1 MLFREYPMA
10 KTGLI
15 PDWQRAV
22 IVLTAT
28 VVTVVVVA
36 GLYWAQTVLIPFALG
51 IFLSFLL
58 SPLVR
63 GLQRRGLG
71 RVPSVLLVVTLAA
84 GLLFGA
90 GWVVTAQI
98 SGLLQELPQYT
109 DNIKAR
115 VHSLRDMGQ
124 GTVAS
129 GLDRMVNEISAAF
142 QGQTAPHET
151 VPTPGTEPSP
161 TVPLPQPPRVVLQQ
175 SPEWLSHVPG
185 MVGGVLGP
193 LATLGLAAVL
203 AVFMLLKREDL
214 RSRFIRLAG
223 QGQMTVTT
231 KGLDDA
237 AGRIS
242 RYLIMQLV
250 INATYGLIW
259 GIGLTLIGIHHALLW
274 GFLAA
279 ALRYVPYIGAPA
291 SAVLPLLLSLAQFEG
306 WLQPL
311 LVGGLLLTM
320 ELITGNVLEPLLY
333 GKSIGVSEVA
343 LLVAAAVWAFLWG
356 PIGLV
361 LSGPL
366 TVCLVVLGR
375 HVPQLEFLG
384 VILGDQPV
392 LEPEVNLY
400 QRLLAR
406 DQDEATQ
413 FVRDRLKEP
422 NPEKVYDDLM
432 VPLLTQ
438 VRRDR
443 ERDSIE
449 ERDEQFVLRATQEI
463 LEDLD
468 EDPSNAAPE
477 TEPAPDS
484 GSRPPARVLGLPSR
498 DEADVLALN
507 MLRQLLGPTRWEM
520 EVASAEM
527 LSSELVELAVAR
539 EPEVICVAALPPG
552 GLIHTRY
559 LCKRLRARFP
569 KARILVGRWG
579 LAGNLEQNQQEL
591 QEAGADLVATTLLE
605 TVRHLHSWLPVL
617 ESQPASPPPA
627 RALPVPSAR

>member
-1 MLFREYPMA
+1 MPW
-10 KTGLI
+10 LI
-15 PDWQRAV
+15 
-22 IVLTAT
+22 
-28 VVTVVVVA
+28 
-36 GLYWAQTVLIPFALG
+36 
-51 IFLSFLL
+51 
-58 SPLVR
+58 
-63 GLQRRGLG
+63 
-71 RVPSVLLVVTLAA
+71 
-84 GLLFGA
+84 
-90 GWVVTAQI
+90 
-98 SGLLQELPQYT
+98 
-109 DNIKAR
+109 
-115 VHSLRDMGQ
+115 
-124 GTVAS
+124 
-129 GLDRMVNEISAAF
+129 
-142 QGQTAPHET
+142 
-151 VPTPGTEPSP
+151 
-161 TVPLPQPPRVVLQQ
+161 
-175 SPEWLSHVPG
+175 
-185 MVGGVLGP
+185 GGVLGP

-214 RSRFIRLAG
+214 RSRFLRLAG

-242 RYLIMQLV
+242 RFLLMQLL
-250 INATYGLIW
+250 INATYGLVW
-259 GIGLTLIGIHHALLW
+259 GVGLALIGIPHALLW
-274 GFLAA
+274 GFMAA
-279 ALRYVPYIGAPA
+279 ALRYVPYLGAPA
-291 SAVLPLLLSLAQFEG
+291 SAVLPLLLSLLLTPDG

-311 LVGGLLLTM
+311 LVGGLILIM
-320 ELITGNVLEPLLY
+320 ELTTGNVIEPLLF

-384 VILGDQPV
+384 VILGDKPV

-422 NPEKVYDDLM
+422 NPEKVYDDLL
-432 VPLLTQ
+432 VPVLTQ

-463 LEDLD
+463 LEDLG
-468 EDPSNAAPE
+468 ERQSSAPAETDP
-477 TEPAPDS
+477 EPN
-484 GSRPPARVLGLPSR
+484 GGTRPPARVLGLPSR

-507 MLRQLLGPTRWEM
+507 MLRQLLGPTHWEM

-579 LAGNLEQNQQEL
+579 LEGNLEQNQQEL

-605 TVRHLHSWLPVL
+605 TVCNLHSWLPVL
-617 ESQPASPPPA
+617 ECQPASPPPA